1 MVHLAWLF
9 ELSDIDMNGI
19 TDRITATEPGQ
30 TDTLTCD
37 GLVIVMTTG
46 LVRAGVIIC
55 IMSCDTGYQASSSG
69 NCVLVSGQL
78 VSVS

>member
-37 GLVIVMTTG
+37 GLAIVMTTG
-46 LVRAGVIIC
+46 
-55 IMSCDTGYQASSSG
+55 TGQGWSG
-69 NCVLVSGQL
+69 LGL
-78 VSVS
+78 